1 MTDRLALSG
10 DELAHVLA
18 TGEFDDLDP
27 MTGNCESFAVAVA
40 RTVVVDGFVAIYD
53 PFDTSRAVHA
63 AVHLDG
69 TVFDANGRRG
79 DPKELL
85 EYLFFLKPRDFPDAE
100 FESGSEMYDWLEAE
114 YLVVTSTPDED
125 VLHWKAPVVE
135 AMTSRLDAAI
145 ADSEVSK

>member
-18 TGEFDDLDP
+18 TGEFDYLEP

-63 AVHLDG
+63 GVHLGG

-79 DPKELL
+79 DPEELL
-85 EYLFFLKPRDFPDAE
+85 EYLSFLKPRDFPDAE
-100 FESGSEMYDWLEAE
+100 FESGVEMYNWLEAE

-125 VLHWKAPVVE
+125 VLYWKAPVVE

-145 ADSEVSK
+145 ADSGVSK